1 MRGRIP
7 ILNVTK
13 GCLFWSA
20 KEALIW
26 SVSKGVTAIPFFKVL
41 ASIAG
46 INLLAY
52 SGGFIIILVVMV
64 MIGFVAYFIAFLLLF
79 IMERTE
85 SN

>member
-1 MRGRIP
+1 MRRRIL
-7 ILNVTK
+7 ILTITK
-13 GCLFWSA
+13 ECLFRSA

-26 SVSKGVTAIPFFKVL
+26 SVSTGVTAIPFFKL
-41 ASIAG
+41 LGSIAG
-46 INLLAY
+46 INLLAD